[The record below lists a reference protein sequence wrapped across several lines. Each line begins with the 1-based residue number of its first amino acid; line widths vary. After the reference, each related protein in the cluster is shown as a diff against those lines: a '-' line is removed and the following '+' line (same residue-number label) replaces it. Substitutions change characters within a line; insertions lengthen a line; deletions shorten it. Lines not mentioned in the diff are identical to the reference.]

1 MKRWAPIIIILLIVI
16 FISGCVQPQIYNSNG
31 ISFQYPGD
39 WKNDYKSNVQNS
51 FGNSATVLV
60 SLGKENNGVVV
71 CKMNTPQVNLN
82 DLNSIFKSNMQYNG
96 YQFISENKRTVDG
109 NDVQEIIFKE
119 NSSGIYGS
127 CVFLQNNNE
136 TYLIIVGTP
145 NNDKS
150 TVNMVLDSFKVQ

>member
-39 WKNDYKSNVQNS
+39 WNNDYKSNVQNS

-96 YQFISENKRTVDG
+96 YKFISENNMTVDG

-127 CVFLQNNNE
+127 
-136 TYLIIVGTP
+136 
-145 NNDKS
+145 
-150 TVNMVLDSFKVQ
+150 